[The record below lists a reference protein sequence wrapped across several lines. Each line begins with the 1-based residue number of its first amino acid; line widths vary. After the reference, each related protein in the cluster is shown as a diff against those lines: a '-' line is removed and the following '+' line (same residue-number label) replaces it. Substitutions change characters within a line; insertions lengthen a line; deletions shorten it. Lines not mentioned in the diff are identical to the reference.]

1 MTSSMELASNEV
13 LVVHVYS
20 TSVTKEEGSVECQ
33 HAEIS
38 VIFRLKGRYGSQC
51 QAYVTSVVNN
61 STWMMPLPYW
71 YQDKQ
76 NEGKS

>member
-1 MTSSMELASNEV
+1 MELASNEV

-38 VIFRLKGRYGSQC
+38 DIFRLKGG
-51 QAYVTSVVNN
+51 VEVNVKHMLLQ
-61 STWMMPLPYW
+61 W
-71 YQDKQ
+71 
-76 NEGKS
+76 